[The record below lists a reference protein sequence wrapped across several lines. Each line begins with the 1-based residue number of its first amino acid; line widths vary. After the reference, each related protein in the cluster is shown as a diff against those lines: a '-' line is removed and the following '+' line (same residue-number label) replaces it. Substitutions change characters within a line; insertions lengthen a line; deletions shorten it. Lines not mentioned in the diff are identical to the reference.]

1 MSLQEAVS
9 IAVWN
14 LFVHVDG
21 AIMLD
26 LILNLMC
33 WGVVSVVV
41 GLVMVTM
48 AAVYWLD
55 INAVGVMM
63 ISMVTV
69 MMGIMV
75 DIMVDVVVN
84 IVVYVM
90 VGSVVSII
98 MGVVMSVSL
107 VMGWLGDDGVA
118 VVFSVVMRVSRWC
131 NLMFLSVGVLLSV
144 FTFVMVSWS
153 VVGMDWLSVSMV
165 VHIDD
170 WVMVVGVWMV
180 RITGWVSVNGL
191 VLVVNSLVVDWF
203 NLMSCVLLKIVVDGL
218 MWSSH
223 IVLSHVVVMMASV
236 SVVVVNILELN
247 LVVVFTIFVC
257 SVVNL
262 VLSLVID
269 VLMSDRVMLSLMSL
283 NMWFNLMDSSL
294 LKRSMVRVM
303 VWDVDGSKNCVFMII
318 SWSVIC
324 WMIIVIVKLWVSL
337 VLNMVFN
344 MWLFM
349 MDPGHDWGVVST
361 VVMSILMMDI
371 IIVVVISF
379 WLLDCL
385 CSIAIW
391 LVL

>member
-63 ISMVTV
+63 SSMVTV

-98 MGVVMSVSL
+98 MGVMMSVSL
-107 VMGWLGDDGVA
+107 VMGWLSDNGVA

-153 VVGMDWLSVSMV
+153 VVGMDWLSVSMM
-165 VHIDD
+165 VHIYD
-170 WVMVVGVWMV
+170 WVMVVRVWV
-180 RITGWVSVNGL
+180 
-191 VLVVNSLVVDWF
+191 VL
-203 NLMSCVLLKIVVDGL
+203 
-218 MWSSH
+218 
-223 IVLSHVVVMMASV
+223 
-236 SVVVVNILELN
+236 
-247 LVVVFTIFVC
+247 
-257 SVVNL
+257 
-262 VLSLVID
+262 
-269 VLMSDRVMLSLMSL
+269 
-283 NMWFNLMDSSL
+283 
-294 LKRSMVRVM
+294 
-303 VWDVDGSKNCVFMII
+303 
-318 SWSVIC
+318 
-324 WMIIVIVKLWVSL
+324 
-337 VLNMVFN
+337 
-344 MWLFM
+344 
-349 MDPGHDWGVVST
+349 
-361 VVMSILMMDI
+361 
-371 IIVVVISF
+371 
-379 WLLDCL
+379 
-385 CSIAIW
+385 
-391 LVL
+391 